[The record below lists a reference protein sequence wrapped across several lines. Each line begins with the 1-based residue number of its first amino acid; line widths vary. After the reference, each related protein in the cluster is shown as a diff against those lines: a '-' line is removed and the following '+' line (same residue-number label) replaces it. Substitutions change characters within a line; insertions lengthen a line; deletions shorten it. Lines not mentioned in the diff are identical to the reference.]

1 MLFEFDPLA
10 EQKAKLKVVGVG
22 GAGGNAINRMIST
35 NMEGVDFIVINTDSQ
50 DLENNAAEQKIQIGS
65 TLTKGLGAGAQSTIG
80 LEAMETDREAVQ
92 TLLEGA
98 DMVFIT
104 AGMGGGTGTGAA
116 PVIAQIARELDILTV
131 GIVTLPFNFEGPKRM
146 NRGLA
151 GISEMRKTSDTLLII
166 PNQKLMSI
174 VDKNTTLTAAFH
186 LADSILNQAAKGIS
200 DLINVHGMINLDFA
214 DVETIMKNMGEAIMG
229 TGVATGE
236 ERAVLSAQQAIA
248 SPLLDNASISGAQ
261 GILVNITG
269 GKDLKLFEVEEAV
282 NKVRAEVDSEA
293 EVIIGSITDS
303 SLEGKM
309 RVSIVATSLDG
320 ISPEEKSVVSMVHR
334 IHNRNSGYLN
344 PAINPKA
351 TNAANNDGSLN
362 STPIYGANALKIDQ
376 DLEKENVSVEQ
387 NNISIQDDSLNEISL
402 DSLDYIENTKQNN
415 QEENQQ
421 QKDVFESESHE
432 EKEKTTPQLFSEEE
446 DVDSFK
452 QEINSEKESESLIDK
467 DDEEDFEIP
476 AFLRKQKN

>member
-35 NMEGVDFIVINTDSQ
+35 NMEGVDFIVINTDAQ

-151 GISEMRKTSDTLLII
+151 GISEMRKTCDTLLII

-269 GKDLKLFEVEEAV
+269 GKDLTLHEVDEATSIIFEEAGNDANIIFGAVIDPKLEEEIQVTVIATGFNNHKYREDSDETQKITKAPQREV
-282 NKVRAEVDSEA
+282 NRMLGEKINVSLSEQKNTPNEMA
-293 EVIIGSITDS
+293 
-303 SLEGKM
+303 
-309 RVSIVATSLDG
+309 
-320 ISPEEKSVVSMVHR
+320 PEDEKPKPN
-334 IHNRNSGYLN
+334 ILIDDDN
-344 PAINPKA
+344 PV
-351 TNAANNDGSLN
+351 
-362 STPIYGANALKIDQ
+362 IYGNDI
-376 DLEKENVSVEQ
+376 
-387 NNISIQDDSLNEISL
+387 
-402 DSLDYIENTKQNN
+402 
-415 QEENQQ
+415 
-421 QKDVFESESHE
+421 
-432 EKEKTTPQLFSEEE
+432 
-446 DVDSFK
+446 
-452 QEINSEKESESLIDK
+452 
-467 DDEEDFEIP
+467 EIP
-476 AFLRKQKN
+476 AFIRRQHE

>member
-35 NMEGVDFIVINTDSQ
+35 NMEGVDFIVINTDAQ

-104 AGMGGGTGTGAA
+104 AGMGGGTGTGAS

-151 GISEMRKTSDTLLII
+151 GISEMRKTCDTLLII

-269 GKDLKLFEVEEAV
+269 GKDLTLHEVDEATSIIFEEAGNDANIIFGAV
-282 NKVRAEVDSEA
+282 IDPKLEEEIQVTVIATGFNNHKYREDSDETPHITKVPKREENRMLGEKINVSLSEQKNTPKEMA
-293 EVIIGSITDS
+293 
-303 SLEGKM
+303 
-309 RVSIVATSLDG
+309 
-320 ISPEEKSVVSMVHR
+320 PEDEKPKPN
-334 IHNRNSGYLN
+334 ILIDDDN
-344 PAINPKA
+344 PV
-351 TNAANNDGSLN
+351 
-362 STPIYGANALKIDQ
+362 IYGNDI
-376 DLEKENVSVEQ
+376 
-387 NNISIQDDSLNEISL
+387 
-402 DSLDYIENTKQNN
+402 
-415 QEENQQ
+415 
-421 QKDVFESESHE
+421 
-432 EKEKTTPQLFSEEE
+432 
-446 DVDSFK
+446 
-452 QEINSEKESESLIDK
+452 
-467 DDEEDFEIP
+467 EIP
-476 AFLRKQKN
+476 AFIRRQHE

>member
-35 NMEGVDFIVINTDSQ
+35 NMEGVDFIVINTDAQ

-269 GKDLKLFEVEEAV
+269 GKDLTLHEVDEATSIIFEEAGNDANIIFGAVIDPKLKEEIQVTVIATGFNNHKYREDSDETPAPQREV
-282 NKVRAEVDSEA
+282 NRMLGEKTNVSLSEQKNTPKEMA
-293 EVIIGSITDS
+293 
-303 SLEGKM
+303 
-309 RVSIVATSLDG
+309 
-320 ISPEEKSVVSMVHR
+320 PEDEKPKPN
-334 IHNRNSGYLN
+334 ILIDDDN
-344 PAINPKA
+344 PV
-351 TNAANNDGSLN
+351 
-362 STPIYGANALKIDQ
+362 IYGNDI
-376 DLEKENVSVEQ
+376 
-387 NNISIQDDSLNEISL
+387 
-402 DSLDYIENTKQNN
+402 
-415 QEENQQ
+415 
-421 QKDVFESESHE
+421 
-432 EKEKTTPQLFSEEE
+432 
-446 DVDSFK
+446 
-452 QEINSEKESESLIDK
+452 
-467 DDEEDFEIP
+467 EIP
-476 AFLRKQKN
+476 AFIRRQHE